1 LFDPLNQA
9 QVLIIQRLH
18 DSLMSLRGITVA
30 ITSSRRASELANLVR
45 KFGGI
50 PYIAPTIGIK
60 INRPLNSECNQFIET
75 ISNKKMHFFIFMTG
89 VGVFNLFQN
98 LQKLQKLNTVNERLQ
113 DTIIIARSNK
123 PKMELSKFGIKT
135 KFVPDINTIVGI
147 LSLLKSFDLKNK
159 NIGILWH
166 GDSSNSFKKE
176 LDSLGANVFDFSS
189 YSYSTSLEQKNA
201 TMLREMGYDYVAPN
215 EEKIKRL
222 IDDLMKG
229 SVDSITFTSP
239 PAVKEFFE
247 LAKRNNKFNSLK
259 NKLNNN
265 VLVVSVGPST
275 SNMLA
280 QFHVM
285 ADITPNTY
293 RMGPMI
299 KELADYI
306 SSY

>member
-1 LFDPLNQA
+1 
-9 QVLIIQRLH
+9 
-18 DSLMSLRGITVA
+18 MSLHGITVA

-45 KFGGI
+45 KFRGI

-60 INRPLNSECNQFIET
+60 NNRPLNSECNQFIET
-75 ISNKKMHFFIFMTG
+75 ISNEKMHFFIFMTG

-98 LQKLQKLNTVNERLQ
+98 IQRSQRLNTVHERLQ
-113 DTIIIARSNK
+113 DTIVIARSNK
-123 PKMELSKFGIKT
+123 PEMELRKFGIKT
-135 KFVPDINTIVGI
+135 NFVPDINTLEGT
-147 LSLLKSFDLKNK
+147 LNLMKSFDVKNK

-166 GDSSNSFKKE
+166 GDSSDSFKKKLE
-176 LDSLGANVFDFSS
+176 SLGANVFDFSS
-189 YSYSTSLEQKNA
+189 YSYSSSLEHQNA
-201 TMLREMGYDYVAPN
+201 AILKEMGYDYVAPN
-215 EEKIKRL
+215 EEKIEGL
-222 IDDLMKG
+222 IEDLMNG
-229 SVDSITFTSP
+229 TVDCITFTSP

-247 LAKRNNKFNSLK
+247 LAKRNNRFDSLK
-259 NKLNNN
+259 DMLNKN

-280 QFHVM
+280 QFHVLV
-285 ADITPNTY
+285 DIMPNTY

>member
-1 LFDPLNQA
+1 
-9 QVLIIQRLH
+9 
-18 DSLMSLRGITVA
+18 MSLRGITVA

-60 INRPLNSECNQFIET
+60 NNMPLSSECNQFIET
-75 ISNKKMHFFIFMTG
+75 ISDQRIHFFIFMTG

-98 LQKLQKLNTVNERLQ
+98 IQKSHRLNTVNEKLQ

-123 PKMELSKFGIKT
+123 PKMELRKFGIKT
-135 KFVPDINTIVGI
+135 NFVPNFNTIEGT
-147 LSLLKSFDLKNK
+147 LNLLKSFDVKNK

-166 GDSSNSFKKE
+166 GDSSNSFKKKLE
-176 LDSLGANVFDFSS
+176 SQGANVFDFSS
-189 YSYSTSLEQKNA
+189 YSYSTSLEQENA
-201 TMLREMGYDYVAPN
+201 TMLKEMGYDYIAPN
-215 EEKIKRL
+215 EEKIERL
-222 IDDLMKG
+222 IQDIMDGM
-229 SVDSITFTSP
+229 VDSITFTSP

-259 NKLNNN
+259 DKLNNN

-275 SNMLA
+275 SYMLA
-280 QFHVM
+280 QFHVLV
-285 ADITPNTY
+285 DITPNAY

-299 KELADYI
+299 KELADYV

>member
-1 LFDPLNQA
+1 
-9 QVLIIQRLH
+9 
-18 DSLMSLRGITVA
+18 MSLHGITVA

-45 KFGGI
+45 KFRGI

-60 INRPLNSECNQFIET
+60 NNRPLNSECNQFIET
-75 ISNKKMHFFIFMTG
+75 ISNEKMHFFIFMTG

-98 LQKLQKLNTVNERLQ
+98 IQRSQRLNKVHERLQ
-113 DTIIIARSNK
+113 DTIVIARSNK
-123 PKMELSKFGIKT
+123 PEMELRKFGIKT
-135 KFVPDINTIVGI
+135 NFVPDINTLEGT
-147 LSLLKSFDLKNK
+147 LNLMKSFDVKNK

-166 GDSSNSFKKE
+166 GDSSDSFKKKLE
-176 LDSLGANVFDFSS
+176 SLGANVFDFSS
-189 YSYSTSLEQKNA
+189 YSYSSSLEHQNA
-201 TMLREMGYDYVAPN
+201 AILKEMGYDYVAPN
-215 EEKIKRL
+215 EEKIEGL
-222 IDDLMKG
+222 IEDLMNG
-229 SVDSITFTSP
+229 MVDCITFTSP

-247 LAKRNNKFNSLK
+247 LAKRNNRFDSLK
-259 NKLNNN
+259 DMLNKN

-280 QFHVM
+280 QFHVLV
-285 ADITPNTY
+285 DIMPNTY

>member
-1 LFDPLNQA
+1 
-9 QVLIIQRLH
+9 
-18 DSLMSLRGITVA
+18 MSLRGITVA
-30 ITSSRRASELANLVR
+30 ITSSRRASELADLVR

-50 PYIAPTIGIK
+50 PYVAPTIGIK
-60 INRPLNSECNQFIET
+60 NNKPLNSECNQFIET
-75 ISNKKMHFFIFMTG
+75 ISNQKMHFFVFMTG

-98 LQKLQKLNTVNERLQ
+98 IQKSNRLNIVNEKFQ
-113 DTIIIARSNK
+113 GTTIIARSNK
-123 PKMELSKFGIKT
+123 PKMELRKFGINT
-135 KFVPDINTIVGI
+135 NFVPNINTIEGI
-147 LSLLKSFDLKNK
+147 LDLLKNFDVKNK

-166 GDSSNSFKKE
+166 GDFSNLFKKKIE
-176 LDSLGANVFDFSS
+176 SQGAKVFDFSS
-189 YSYSTSLEQKNA
+189 YSYSTNLEQKNA

>member
-1 LFDPLNQA
+1 
-9 QVLIIQRLH
+9 
-18 DSLMSLRGITVA
+18 MSLCGITVA
-30 ITSSRRASELANLVR
+30 ITSSRRASELAYLVR

-75 ISNKKMHFFIFMTG
+75 ISNEKIDFFIFMTG

-98 LQKLQKLNTVNERLQ
+98 LQKLQKLKMVNKSLQ

-135 KFVPDINTIVGI
+135 KFVPEINTIEGI
-147 LSLLKSFDLKNK
+147 LNLLKSFNLKNK

-166 GDSSNSFKKE
+166 GDTSNSFRKKLE
-176 LDSLGANVFDFSS
+176 SLGANVFDFSS
-189 YSYSTSLEQKNA
+189 YSYSPSLEQKNA
-201 TMLREMGYDYVAPN
+201 TLLKEMGYDYVAPN

-222 IDDLMKG
+222 IEDLMNG
-229 SVDSITFTSP
+229 TVDSITFTSP
-239 PAVKEFFE
+239 PAVKVFFE
-247 LAKRNNKFNSLK
+247 LSKRNNVFNSLK
-259 NKLNNN
+259 DKLNDN

-280 QFHVM
+280 QFHVI

-293 RMGPMI
+293 RMGTMI